1 MWQTKS
7 NFVRP
12 SMTIE
17 GTEASSLETGSLVFS
32 VDGQTVLA
40 REGDH
45 MVNGKPDFVA
55 LYANLN

>member
-1 MWQTKS
+1 
-7 NFVRP
+7 
-12 SMTIE
+12 MTIE